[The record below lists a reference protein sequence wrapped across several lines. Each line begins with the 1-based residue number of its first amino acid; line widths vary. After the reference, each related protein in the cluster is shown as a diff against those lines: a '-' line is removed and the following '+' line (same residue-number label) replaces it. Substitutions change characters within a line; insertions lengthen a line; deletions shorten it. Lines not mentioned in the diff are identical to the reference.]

1 MQIDLRV
8 SFINGQSTDVDAMF
22 ADFIAFEKERRRSVV
37 RLDADMQLTDLAW
50 LAWHAEKR
58 MGKTAL
64 KFEPD
69 WVSTVKSVEV
79 RANDAGEIPLD
90 SK

>member
-8 SFINGQSTDVDAMF
+8 SFINGQSADVDAVF

-58 MGKTAL
+58 LGKTAL
-64 KFEPD
+64 KFDPD
-69 WVSTVKSVEV
+69 WIGTVENVMIREDEETDTPKAS
-79 RANDAGEIPLD
+79 
-90 SK
+90 